1 MKSKITTVEDDALH
15 VIAEVIRRTPAKA
28 YVTRRIKTHHH
39 RPSAT
44 APPHPQNITCNSVP
58 KANVSPD
65 RPAAEQ
71 ETKVDSIDAPIVI
84 QVALGIR
91 IRKSPVS
98 QEQRKI
104 GAINP
109 AVPVQVCGR

>member
-28 YVTRRIKTHHH
+28 RATRRIKTRHHC
-39 RPSAT
+39 PGAT
-44 APPHPQNITCNSVP
+44 APPHPQNNTCNSLA
-58 KANVSPD
+58 KASVSPD
-65 RPAAEQ
+65 RPAAEK

-84 QVALGIR
+84 QVAMGIR

>member
-1 MKSKITTVEDDALH
+1 
-15 VIAEVIRRTPAKA
+15 
-28 YVTRRIKTHHH
+28 
-39 RPSAT
+39 
-44 APPHPQNITCNSVP
+44 VP